1 MKVCGI
7 VAEYNPFHNGHAYQ
21 IRQAREVLGADF
33 VIIIMSGDFVQRG
46 APAIVEKHHRARM
59 ALEGGADLV
68 LELPVF
74 HAVSSAEGFAHGAVE
89 ILDSLGVVDF
99 LCFGAE
105 TPSISDMMAVAD
117 ILTREPDEF
126 RAKLKELQKSGVSFP
141 GARAEAVLS
150 YLKTAGAFAE
160 RETDPSRLLSDIGG
174 LLSSPNNILG
184 IEYCKALIR
193 LHSSIKPVPIR
204 RMGGGYFS
212 PASRED
218 DPKQDS
224 PSPSLLSAFAIR
236 DEIRRVSSSTCTGGN
251 MEGLRRFLLRCM
263 PEEAA
268 LLLFRLVQENAV
280 LFEDSLDLLLGY
292 RLLQETLESLR
303 SYADI
308 SEPVARR
315 ILHFRNQYS
324 GFLSFT
330 ELLKTRDVA
339 QTRISRCLCHL
350 VLELTDT
357 GVSPTYARVL
367 GFRKES
373 ASLLSAIKEGSR
385 LPLVTKAS
393 EVSRVLDAAG
403 TAQYAKGVWASD
415 VYQLLLS
422 RKSRTPFFQE
432 HQKKVVLL

>member
-1 MKVCGI
+1 
-7 VAEYNPFHNGHAYQ
+7 
-21 IRQAREVLGADF
+21 
-33 VIIIMSGDFVQRG
+33 
-46 APAIVEKHHRARM
+46 
-59 ALEGGADLV
+59 
-68 LELPVF
+68 
-74 HAVSSAEGFAHGAVE
+74 
-89 ILDSLGVVDF
+89 
-99 LCFGAE
+99 AE

-193 LHSSIKPVPIR
+193 LHSSIQPVPIR
-204 RMGGGYFS
+204 RKGGGYFS

-218 DPKQDS
+218 DPQQDSSSPASREDDPQQDS

-268 LLLFRLVQENAV
+268 LLLFRLVQENSF

-330 ELLKTRDVA
+330 DLLKTRDVA
-339 QTRISRCLCHL
+339 QTRISRCLCRL
-350 VLELTDT
+350 VLELPDT
-357 GVSPTYARVL
+357 CVSPTYARVL

-422 RKSRTPFFQE
+422 RKSRKPFLQE